1 LFLLKSFYPV
11 LVCAKPGYKE
21 AMTIDGTRGGRTTA
35 DEALSHVQR
44 DALDLVSAL
53 TRASAAVR
61 GCLARRLE
69 DEVGLLPEEAD
80 LLTELDAAPEQ
91 RLRMA
96 DVSRSLGV
104 SKSGVTRLVDR
115 LEARGLLERAA
126 CPKDRRVTYAGLT
139 EAGREAVGRALPV
152 LAAAAEE
159 HLAGHLSAAELS
171 AALSGLRKVVA
182 AESGI

>member
-1 LFLLKSFYPV
+1 
-11 LVCAKPGYKE
+11 
-21 AMTIDGTRGGRTTA
+21 MTIDVTRGGRTTA
-35 DEALSHVQR
+35 EEALSPVQR
-44 DALDLVSAL
+44 DALDLLSAL
-53 TRASAAVR
+53 MRASAAVR

-69 DEVGLLPEEAD
+69 EEVGLLPEEAD
-80 LLTELDAAPEQ
+80 LLAELDAAPEQ

-115 LEARGLLERAA
+115 LEARGLLQRAA

-139 EAGREAVGRALPV
+139 EAGREAVGRAMPV

-159 HLAGHLSAAELS
+159 HLAGHLSAVELRS
-171 AALSGLRKVVA
+171 ALSGLQRVVA
-182 AESGI
+182 AEGAV